1 MVIEPIAA
9 NSLECMV
16 LGAKTCFKAVTG
28 LVLEEALTKD
38 KSRLPEDFQ
47 GATFCNEFEY
57 RCGASAR
64 TWLRP
69 HAQDNLL

>member
-1 MVIEPIAA
+1 MTA

-16 LGAKTCFKAVTG
+16 LGAKTCFKAATG
-28 LVLEEALTKD
+28 LTVEEALKRD
-38 KSRLPEDFQ
+38 KSILPEEFQ
-47 GATFCNEFEY
+47 GATFCNDYDF
-57 RCGASAR
+57 RVGASAR

>member
-16 LGAKTCFKAVTG
+16 LGAKTCFKTAVGMT
-28 LVLEEALTKD
+28 VEDALSKD
-38 KSRLPEDFQ
+38 KSMLPAEFQEATYCADFQ
-47 GATFCNEFEY
+47 M

-64 TWLRP
+64 TWQRP
-69 HAQDNLL
+69 HAMDNLL